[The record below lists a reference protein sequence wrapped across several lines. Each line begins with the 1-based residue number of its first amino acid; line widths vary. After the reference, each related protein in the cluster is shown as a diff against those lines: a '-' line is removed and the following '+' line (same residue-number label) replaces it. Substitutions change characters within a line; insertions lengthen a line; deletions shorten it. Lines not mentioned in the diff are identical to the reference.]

1 MEIDVKL
8 ISRLEELA
16 RLELSLE
23 ERERLQKDLN
33 NILKM
38 VEKLEDLDT
47 TGVEP
52 LVYVSEE
59 QNVLREDVVKNQ
71 VEKRKALMN
80 APDKNE
86 NFFKVPKVIKK

>member
-38 VEKLEDLDT
+38 VEKLKDLDT